1 MPEEL
6 SGEQKLRIVLESI
19 IRNVPKDEQC
29 QKYEISEEEY
39 QGWHD
44 HLITN
49 GGKIFDPDFGSVRT
63 RVKRVRKMSTL
74 SRLFLILSVLG
85 NLACIVIVSVKLI
98 RDSGTD
104 GRKPVDASE
113 SPFNSS
119 ADSPLHSG
127 QAPPDDPQAN
137 AVVAVESPPAPTVGT
152 DPVLPPPPKS
162 DLDKL
167 LAKPFPLPR
176 PETLPPVALPE
187 PERVVSLM
195 GKDYKG
201 KHVVYLL
208 DVGSYVLKGE
218 GADELFEGMK
228 SEVLSSIANLSPNSY
243 FNMVLFWNLRE
254 ASALGKT
261 ILRAN
266 QENKKYAI
274 DWISGLGKKVEELK
288 ENRSQYY
295 PKELLYAKPLP
306 GIVGYWYG
314 LSTAISFDPDL
325 VFVFAGNL
333 PSFSLTEVP
342 QSHFKELGM
351 EAKQLSRTRM
361 KGGGAAVSDLIK
373 LTARKWLISMEPAS
387 ALPSEDEAIDE
398 VALKRL
404 GFLDGN
410 FSMSQ
415 MIDLPWEKSFEHFLS
430 SLEIGFDRVPRV
442 HTFVCLPS
450 HVTWPRNLTNS
461 VREFSE
467 SSQGSFSLNP
477 KFP

>member
-29 QKYEISEEEY
+29 EKYEISEEEY

-63 RVKRVRKMSTL
+63 RVKRVRKMSAL
-74 SRLFLILSVLG
+74 SKLFLILSLLG

-98 RDSGTD
+98 RDSETD
-104 GRKPVDASE
+104 GPDLVDASG
-113 SPFNSS
+113 SPLNSS
-119 ADSPLHSG
+119 SDSSLHSG
-127 QAPPDDPQAN
+127 KAPPHDPQAN
-137 AVVAVESPPAPTVGT
+137 PVVSVESPVAPTAEPDTV
-152 DPVLPPPPKS
+152 VPPQPNG
-162 DLDKL
+162 DLDQL
-167 LAKPFPLPR
+167 LAKPFPLPS
-176 PETLPPVALPE
+176 PDALPPVALPE
-187 PERVVSLM
+187 PDRVVSLM

-218 GADELFEGMK
+218 GADELFESMK

-243 FNMVLFWNLRE
+243 FNLVLFWNLRE

-274 DWISGLGKKVEELK
+274 DWISGLGKKVEDLK
-288 ENRSQYY
+288 VNRSQFH

-361 KGGGAAVSDLIK
+361 KGRGAAVSDLIK

-442 HTFVCLPS
+442 YTFVCLPS